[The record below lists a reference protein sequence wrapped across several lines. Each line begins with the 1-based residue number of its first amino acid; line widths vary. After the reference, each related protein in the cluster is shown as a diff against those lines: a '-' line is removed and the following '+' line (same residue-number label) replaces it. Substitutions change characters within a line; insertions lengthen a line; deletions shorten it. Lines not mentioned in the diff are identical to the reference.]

1 MTTDSNM
8 AQANHPGAPEPFVVH
23 YSRGAL
29 AFLFAFGGALAAFGY
44 YLHIESYVEGLFLV
58 PVGLIVMAHGLRYL
72 AAPRL
77 VTILPTGLV
86 YHGMVKSY
94 RADWS
99 EISRV
104 GAGQGEEA
112 ADSITF
118 HATGPFGV
126 FGKFAINELLIGGPN
141 GDLASIAAALDRAR
155 NGTSSTPQFGKRRP
169 LTF

>member
-1 MTTDSNM
+1 M
-8 AQANHPGAPEPFVVH
+8 AQTNHPGAPEPFVVH

-29 AFLFAFGGALAAFGY
+29 VFLLAFGGALTAFGY
-44 YLHIESYVEGLFLV
+44 YLHIESYLEGLFLV
-58 PVGLIVMAHGLRYL
+58 PGGLILMAHCLRYL

-77 VTILPTGLV
+77 VTILPTGIV
-86 YHGMVKSY
+86 YHGMVKSF

-99 EISRV
+99 QISRI

-112 ADSITF
+112 GDSITF

-141 GDLASIAAALDRAR
+141 GDLASIAAAIERAR
-155 NGTSSTPQFGKRRP
+155 QGTPPAPQFGKRRP

>member
-1 MTTDSNM
+1 M
-8 AQANHPGAPEPFVVH
+8 AHANQAGAPKPFVVH

-29 AFLFAFGGALAAFGY
+29 VFLLAFGAALVAFGY
-44 YLHIESYVEGLFLV
+44 YLLTEDDLAGYALV
-58 PVGLIVMAHGLRYL
+58 PAGLIVMAHAVRYL
-72 AAPRL
+72 VAPRL

-86 YHGMVKSY
+86 YYGMVKTF

-99 EISRV
+99 EISKV
-104 GAGQGEEA
+104 GAGQEGGEA

-141 GDLASIAAALDRAR
+141 GDLARIAEAIERAR
-155 NGTSSTPQFGKRRP
+155 RATPSAPQFGKRRP
-169 LTF
+169 LTL

>member
-1 MTTDSNM
+1 M
-8 AQANHPGAPEPFVVH
+8 AQANHPGVPEPFVVH

-29 AFLFAFGGALAAFGY
+29 VFLLALGGALMAFGY
-44 YLHIESYVEGLFLV
+44 YLHIESYLEGLILV
-58 PVGLIVMAHGLRYL
+58 PTGLIVMAHALRYL
-72 AAPRL
+72 ASPKL

-86 YHGMVKSY
+86 YHGMAKNF

-99 EISRV
+99 EISRI

-112 ADSITF
+112 GDSITF

-126 FGKFAINELLIGGPN
+126 FGKFAINEMLIGGPN
-141 GDLASIAAALDRAR
+141 GDLARVAEALERAR
-155 NGTSSTPQFGKRRP
+155 RTAPSAPQFGKRRP